1 MPNKCWF
8 PETSGVNPCKPY
20 PVSGTWAT
28 AKIDFPPDEAGTCFS
43 VPRNICPVQICVK
56 SGSGPNSGG
65 PACYSGKLTCGTN
78 GGPSNGFVDQT
89 ACVKWTA
96 PSKFCIV
103 SLNTNKNNPNNIQDL
118 SNFAVQF
125 GCCDGNGGVVGDP
138 HIHTLDGNQFDLYD
152 KGTYSVFHYDDKK
165 ADKKSDV
172 DWQLFATYGGAL
184 WTVQGLLLVDRS
196 LGRFRQALELTSED
210 CQWRSKTGDAAKWS
224 AIEGQASVSLLEDG
238 KYVTGFEYINEK
250 HINLRQGEQPGL
262 V

>member
-1 MPNKCWF
+1 MQDHQQQGLHLCGADEHAEQVLVPGNHWSE
-8 PETSGVNPCKPY
+8 PVQAISGFRNL
-20 PVSGTWAT
+20 GH
-28 AKIDFPPDEAGTCFS
+28 AKIDHQTKLALAS
-43 VPRNICPVQICVK
+43 VFHANICPVQICVK

-78 GGPSNGFVDQT
+78 GGPSNGLVDQT

-96 PSKFCIV
+96 PNKFCIV

-165 ADKKSDV
+165 ADKDSDV
-172 DWQLFATYGGAL
+172 DWQLFATYGGPL

-210 CQWRSKTGDAAKWS
+210 C
-224 AIEGQASVSLLEDG
+224 
-238 KYVTGFEYINEK
+238 
-250 HINLRQGEQPGL
+250 
-262 V
+262 